1 MCSES
6 LGGGS
11 PGGLRR
17 DWLAREL
24 TGNFDVDELCVG
36 LEPAGSPIGISAPSL
51 CQGDFLARSSHSGR
65 LGQMAEAI
73 GPRLLEAFVGRSSAT
88 SSTSFRLSDCV
99 DHAAPVAFVI
109 HARGDSAMI
118 PAGHEAL

>member
-24 TGNFDVDELCVG
+24 PVIFDVDELCVG
-36 LEPAGSPIGISAPSL
+36 FEPAGSSIGISTPPL
-51 CQGDFLARSSHSGR
+51 CHGIFLVGVLIPGDLGRWSRTAALA
-65 LGQMAEAI
+65 
-73 GPRLLEAFVGRSSAT
+73 
-88 SSTSFRLSDCV
+88 C
-99 DHAAPVAFVI
+99 
-109 HARGDSAMI
+109 
-118 PAGHEAL
+118 